1 MHCWRWSTANSSPC
15 ASPTRSAISPNGWTD
30 ASTTRMPGGRAR
42 NCGRRSRRGRSST
55 SRPARAPY
63 PRSCASS
70 CAPTRWRVRAAGG
83 RHPGRLRLL
92 RSARNDKKAC
102 HREERSDKAISR
114 VWLGP
119 LPVAD
124 KPQAGVAANLVDD
137 LQDALAI
144 GPVLHAELLHEPA
157 VVDQVVAGNRLAAG
171 LLPE

>member
-30 ASTTRMPGGRAR
+30 ASTTRMPAGRAR

-70 CAPTRWRVRAAGG
+70 CAPTRWRVRARGG

-92 RSARNDKKAC
+92 RSARNDKKPC
-102 HREERSDKAISR
+102 HCEEWSDEAISR
-114 VWLGP
+114 VWLPP
-119 LPVAD
+119 LPVRD
-124 KPQAGVAANLVDD
+124 ERQARVAGTLVDD
-137 LQDALAI
+137 LQHALAI

-157 VVDQVVAGNRLAAG
+157 IVDQVIAGDLLASG
-171 LLPE
+171 